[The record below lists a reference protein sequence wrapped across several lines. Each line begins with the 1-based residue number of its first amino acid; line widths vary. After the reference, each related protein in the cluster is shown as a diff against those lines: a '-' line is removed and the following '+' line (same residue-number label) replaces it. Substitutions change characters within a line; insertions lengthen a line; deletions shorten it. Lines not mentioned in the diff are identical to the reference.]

1 MKNTIYIQQ
10 NITYNVF
17 PKGESGG
24 CYVSE
29 ITQSQN
35 GKYGMIPPKAG
46 SKMVRHIET
55 EMEKTRMKS
64 IINIFEEKHEIVK
77 KIKIQ

>member
-1 MKNTIYIQQ
+1 
-10 NITYNVF
+10 
-17 PKGESGG
+17 
-24 CYVSE
+24 
-29 ITQSQN
+29 
-35 GKYGMIPPKAG
+35 
-46 SKMVRHIET
+46 MVRHIET